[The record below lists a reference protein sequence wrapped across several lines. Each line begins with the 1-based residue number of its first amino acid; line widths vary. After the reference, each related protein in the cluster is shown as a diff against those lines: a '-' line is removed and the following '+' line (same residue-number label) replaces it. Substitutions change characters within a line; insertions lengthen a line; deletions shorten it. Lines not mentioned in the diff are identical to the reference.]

1 MTRPLENRA
10 PSDERPPHDY
20 TAYDTQGRPVA
31 FFEVKRRYDTDAN
44 WARAWHQLILE
55 RLGNQVHAALLLVT
69 PDRLYSWKAGAQT
82 SEEPK
87 VLQAAPFLEPYFE
100 RLKISSAKVD
110 PQVFEEIVG
119 LWLRDVAQHLEPQGN
134 NKVDQELLS
143 LLRGRDVISESGA

>member
-1 MTRPLENRA
+1 M
-10 PSDERPPHDY
+10 
-20 TAYDTQGRPVA
+20 
-31 FFEVKRRYDTDAN
+31 
-44 WARAWHQLILE
+44 
-55 RLGNQVHAALLLVT
+55 
-69 PDRLYSWKAGAQT
+69 
-82 SEEPK
+82 
-87 VLQAAPFLEPYFE
+87 LQAAPFLEPYFE